1 MIVVSMLAKEKKKKK
16 KPIMGS
22 LLSLLSPQSI
32 RINKESKKEVGTRDH
47 MNIVATFTHYVLI
60 WGHQLFV
67 IILQS

>member
-1 MIVVSMLAKEKKKKK
+1 MIVASMLAKEKRKK

-32 RINKESKKEVGTRDH
+32 RINKESKKEAGTRDH
-47 MNIVATFTHYVLI
+47 MNIVATFTRYVLI

>member
-1 MIVVSMLAKEKKKKK
+1 MIVVSMLVKEKKKK

-32 RINKESKKEVGTRDH
+32 RINKESKKEVGTQDH